1 MISAEK
7 IEALLLE
14 AHQLKSQK
22 PELRYGQ
29 IVHDLLSKNGHVE
42 FNSVVGTFDD
52 LTSGNTNPY
61 WINSYGGTYTDVYQ
75 LSDPEFVRASLY
87 NEFWNGDA

>member
-1 MISAEK
+1 MISTEK

-29 IVHDLLSKNGHVE
+29 IVHDLLSKNGHVA
-42 FNSVVGTFDD
+42 FNSVVGTLDD

-75 LSDPEFVRASLY
+75 LSNPEFVRASLY
-87 NEFWNGDA
+87 NEFWNGGA